1 MKIKRLRRIRD
12 VVKLLDAEYN
22 INLTYYEL
30 KKLYDLNKING
41 YRDGNTIYLFYD
53 EVIEKFMEGE
63 LIYGIDWKETK

>member
-22 INLTYYEL
+22 INLSYYEL

-41 YRDGNTIYLFYD
+41 YHDGNTIYLFYD

-63 LIYGIDWKETK
+63 LIYGID